1 MMRSSTII
9 ITKVIIQHR
18 ITINTQNNTGPIQQ
32 MDTTGTTSI
41 NIKITP
47 MFRGQ
52 MITATRRHARTL
64 AVTGE
69 VVEEAE
75 EIEAVAVEK
84 EYHKPCHQ
92 WM

>member
-9 ITKVIIQHR
+9 ITKVIILHR
-18 ITINTQNNTGPIQQ
+18 ITINSQNNIGPIQQ

-41 NIKITP
+41 NIRITP
-47 MFRGQ
+47 IRGQ

-64 AVTGE
+64 AVVEE

-75 EIEAVAVEK
+75 ETEAVAVEK
-84 EYHKPCHQ
+84 EYRKPCHQ